1 MKDIKEMDVA
11 ELEWLHK
18 QIEGS
23 SMADK
28 EVLKGIR
35 AELFDRNVDSF
46 HGQPLER
53 IMAHNP
59 AFKKEYEEH
68 QSRKQQNTS
77 DTSTD
82 KIKVDQQKG
91 DKKNDKAE

>member
-28 EVLKGIR
+28 EVLKGFGRSCLTEMLIPFTVN
-35 AELFDRNVDSF
+35 L
-46 HGQPLER
+46 
-53 IMAHNP
+53 
-59 AFKKEYEEH
+59 
-68 QSRKQQNTS
+68 
-77 DTSTD
+77 
-82 KIKVDQQKG
+82 
-91 DKKNDKAE
+91 